1 MKISTQLN
9 NLKAKILKDTGNTS
23 YIDEFNDII
32 ADVKK
37 IENLFEAEP
46 ELNETRDVLE
56 AVTGS
61 CLNIENINIF
71 VGEWKEEKNNPAPL

>member
-9 NLKAKILKDTGNTS
+9 NLKAKILKDTGSTS

-32 ADVKK
+32 SNVNKF
-37 IENLFEAEP
+37 ENLFEAEP
-46 ELNETRDVLE
+46 ELDETRDTLE
-56 AVTGS
+56 AVAGS

-71 VGEWKEEKNNPAPL
+71 IGE